1 LVSQSVA
8 LLVLKRWRSLRNHL
22 LSLGV
27 VGLAALLI
35 WPLMVSTAK
44 SVSADLGRAS
54 LAQNLFLAAWNFW
67 GYTFHAQIVSSS
79 LLKAAIVGVLATCLG
94 VIVIRNRRAITS
106 LNWVIWLITFV
117 LFTSYVLVFTL
128 SGAQLATRY
137 LSALFVPQSLSIF
150 AGVGLLKTIPRART
164 LLLMTLLVTC
174 FNIASLFA
182 LFSPLAK
189 SGDYVR
195 IATFLSA
202 QERPRQP
209 IVVFNAEAAEALA
222 HYYRGANQIIPLPKP
237 LDFKTYDLLDFVIPN
252 QQAIATAIS
261 QVAGQP
267 EEIWLVQV
275 EPCRFAGVDFNCEAL
290 QSFVSQNYT
299 VKLSQAFYGAK
310 VERLQRLASSG
321 K

>member
-1 LVSQSVA
+1 
-8 LLVLKRWRSLRNHL
+8 
-22 LSLGV
+22 
-27 VGLAALLI
+27 
-35 WPLMVSTAK
+35 
-44 SVSADLGRAS
+44 
-54 LAQNLFLAAWNFW
+54 
-67 GYTFHAQIVSSS
+67 
-79 LLKAAIVGVLATCLG
+79 
-94 VIVIRNRRAITS
+94 
-106 LNWVIWLITFV
+106 
-117 LFTSYVLVFTL
+117 
-128 SGAQLATRY
+128 
-137 LSALFVPQSLSIF
+137 
-150 AGVGLLKTIPRART
+150 
-164 LLLMTLLVTC
+164 
-174 FNIASLFA
+174 LFA

-202 QERPRQP
+202 QERPQQP
-209 IVVFNAEAAEALA
+209 IIVFNAEAAEALA

-237 LDFKTYDLLDFVIPN
+237 LDFKTYDLQDFVISS
-252 QQAIATAIS
+252 QQEIATAIS